1 MGKYKNPQEDLQKF
15 ICLVF
20 GKGENIAVS
29 AELMRSSIYKFGGLL
44 GVSAVMLALL
54 LLNFTS

>member
-1 MGKYKNPQEDLQKF
+1 MEKYKNPQEDLQKF
-15 ICLVF
+15 IYLVF
-20 GKGENIAVS
+20 GKDENIAVS
-29 AELMRSSIYKFGGLL
+29 AELMRSAIYKFGGIL